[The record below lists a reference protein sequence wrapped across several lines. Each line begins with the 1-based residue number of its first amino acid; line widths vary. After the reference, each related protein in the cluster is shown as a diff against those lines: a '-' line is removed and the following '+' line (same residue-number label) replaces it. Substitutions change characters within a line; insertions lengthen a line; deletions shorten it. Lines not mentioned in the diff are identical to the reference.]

1 MDDINFKHL
10 KDHAYYSE
18 LYDRMT
24 IDECECW
31 DSEVY
36 DAHAKSDKKF
46 DPTKPSRKL
55 HGGLLADLALCFR
68 KGDRYTKKEDVINR
82 WMTNDQLRDEKV
94 ENAIEP
100 KGVRCFHCSSS
111 NMTCI
116 SRDLMHYANDKD
128 EVLFMFQC
136 GKCGKCRAYWENGNE
151 WHPKPVLCEKCRT
164 EMNSN
169 SIRKGNVIET
179 INSCPSCYHQKL
191 DSFDLSLKEEVIEP
205 DFEMKRRKY
214 CLSTEEGKK
223 YVFGT
228 MHLES
233 ATRLMGEQEERE
245 KNSELYEAIAK
256 IRKLTVIE
264 IKNLL
269 DPILEKADY
278 TKLEFEKPEITKDVI
293 VGFSLQDAKSGRSQH
308 DSVNEIQKLFKSSLE
323 DTNWRLMSDGLSYRL
338 GYLQGRIKGVEGE
351 ESLRKLVEKDLK
363 K

>member
-1 MDDINFKHL
+1 MTYL
-10 KDHAYYSE
+10 KDHTYYSE

-36 DAHAKSDKKF
+36 DAYAKSGKKL

-68 KGDRYTKKEDVINR
+68 KGDRYTKKEDAINR
-82 WMTNDQLRDEKV
+82 WMTDDRLRDEKV

-111 NMTCI
+111 NMPCI
-116 SRDLMHYANDKD
+116 SRDLMHYANDND

-136 GKCGKCRAYWENGNE
+136 GKCGKRRAYWENRNE
-151 WHPKPVLCEKCRT
+151 WHPKPVLCEKCKT
-164 EMNSN
+164 EMHSN
-169 SIRKGNVIET
+169 SIRKGDIIET
-179 INSCPSCYHQKL
+179 TNSCPSCHYQKV
-191 DSFDLSLKEEVIEP
+191 DSFDLSPKEEVIEP
-205 DFEMKRRKY
+205 DFEIKRKKY
-214 CLSTEEGKK
+214 CLSVEEGKK

-233 ATRLMGEQEERE
+233 ATNLMKEQEERE
-245 KNSELYEAIAK
+245 KNSELYDAIAK
-256 IRKLTVIE
+256 IKKLTVIE
-264 IKNLL
+264 LQNLL
-269 DPILEKADY
+269 DPVLEKGSY
-278 TKLEFEKPEITKDVI
+278 TKLEFGKPEITKDVI
-293 VGFSLQDAKSGRSQH
+293 VGFDLQDAKSGRSEY
-308 DSVNEIQKLFKSSLE
+308 DSIHGLQKLLKESLAP
-323 DTNWRLMSDGLSYRL
+323 TNWRLMSDGLSYRL